1 MSEGTP
7 QILDL
12 DVLRASATKFKEKQ
26 AALEARGKE
35 LDELETRLDAE
46 RISLGG
52 RALAI
57 ESVRAA
63 LRRAPERLAQARLL
77 LDQDAAAVAADRLAI
92 AEKQRRLQ
100 ELVPLLDDRDRLLQ
114 EAEDRLTRRSDELAA
129 RIQKSGAR
137 LRILEEREKVVTQRE
152 QDLEERAARLSAM
165 GETIGFREKRLI
177 EREEQSIRLQN
188 ESLAALETREKQIEA
203 FCESMAAAAAEA
215 AQRTESYAAM
225 KAALEEEL
233 DRVAVARE
241 STVAEEE
248 WLREAQEILTGTIG
262 TGGTD
267 SEESMLFAE
276 PSPLSELPPVGPPA
290 SVPIIPEIQIPSISL
305 GSEAMAA
312 PETRASTMKAGA
324 VYRLAEAIEA
334 WERAREAGWNVSDL
348 RGHAKS
354 AREALV
360 SGDYEG
366 AMRSA
371 ATILDRL
378 HGTIAPL

>member
-1 MSEGTP
+1 MPDGTP

-26 AALEARGKE
+26 AALEARVKN

-63 LRRAPERLAQARLL
+63 LRRGPERLAQARLL
-77 LDQDAAAVAADRLAI
+77 LDQDASGVASDRLAI
-92 AEKQRRLQ
+92 AEKQKRLQ
-100 ELVPLLDDRDRLLQ
+100 ELVPLLEERDRLLHD
-114 EAEDRLTRRSDELAA
+114 AEDRLARRSDDLAV
-129 RIQKSGAR
+129 RIQKSEAR
-137 LRILEEREKVVTQRE
+137 LRILGEREKVVTERE
-152 QDLEERAARLSAM
+152 RELEERVMRLSAM
-165 GETIGFREKRLI
+165 GDAIGLREEKLI
-177 EREEQSIRLQN
+177 EREEEFIRRQN
-188 ESLAALETREKQIEA
+188 EITAALDTREKQVTV

-215 AQRTESYAAM
+215 IQRTESYAAM

-248 WLREAQEILTGTIG
+248 WLREAQEILTATIG
-262 TGGTD
+262 SGAE
-267 SEESMLFAE
+267 SEGIQSFAT
-276 PSPLSELPPVGPPA
+276 PGLSLELPRVDLPA
-290 SVPIIPEIQIPSISL
+290 SDPVVPETQTPAITL
-305 GSEAMAA
+305 GSDEMAV
-312 PETRASTMKAGA
+312 PETTGSRMKEGA
-324 VYRLAEAIEA
+324 VGRLAEAIEA
-334 WERAREAGWNVSDL
+334 WERAREAGWNVSEL

-354 AREALV
+354 AREAFV

-366 AMRSA
+366 AIRSA
-371 ATILDRL
+371 TTILTRL
-378 HGTIAPL
+378 HASPAPL